1 MPKASILYLCNMAKE
16 VIEKIRE
23 FNRFYTTI
31 IGVTN
36 NHILQSDYSLTEVR
50 MMYEAYYTPG
60 ITARQLT
67 GILQVDEGY
76 LSRLIAKLVKHKIVL
91 KKQSKEDKRIYALE
105 LSEKG
110 KQLFLELNKR
120 SSEAIAT
127 LIEHLTT
134 EERLELVKLQ
144 TSIKNLLTKKQKPA

>member
-1 MPKASILYLCNMAKE
+1 MAKE
-16 VIEKIRE
+16 VIDKIRE
-23 FNRFYTTI
+23 FNRFYTSI

-36 NHILQSDYSLTEVR
+36 NHVLQSNYSLTEVR
-50 MMYEAYYTPG
+50 VMYEAYDTPG

-76 LSRLIAKLVKHKIVL
+76 LSRLIAKLVKQKIVL
-91 KKQSKEDKRIYALE
+91 KKQSKEDKRVYALE

-110 KQLFLELNKR
+110 KHLFSELNKR
-120 SSEAIAT
+120 SSEAIAE

-134 EERLELVKLQ
+134 EERLELVRLQ
-144 TSIKNLLTKKQKPA
+144 SGIKNLLTKK

>member
-1 MPKASILYLCNMAKE
+1 MAKE

-23 FNRFYTTI
+23 FNRFYTSI

-36 NHILQSDYSLTEVR
+36 DHILQSNYSLTEVR
-50 MMYEAYYTPG
+50 VMFEAYYTPG

-76 LSRLIAKLVKHKIVL
+76 LSRLIAKLVKQKIVL

-110 KQLFLELNKR
+110 RQLFTDLNKR
-120 SSEAIAT
+120 SSQAIAS
-127 LIEHLTT
+127 LIEHLTA
-134 EERLELVKLQ
+134 EEHQELLRLQ
-144 TSIKNLLTKKQKPA
+144 HRIKTLLTKK

>member
-1 MPKASILYLCNMAKE
+1 MAKE

-23 FNRFYTTI
+23 FNRFYTSI

-36 NHILQSDYSLTEVR
+36 DHILQSNYSLTEVR
-50 MMYEAYYTPG
+50 VMFEAYYTPG

-76 LSRLIAKLVKHKIVL
+76 LSRLIAKLVKQKIVL

-110 KQLFLELNKR
+110 RQLFTDLNKR
-120 SSEAIAT
+120 SSQAIAS
-127 LIEHLTT
+127 LIEHLTA
-134 EERLELVKLQ
+134 EEHQELVRLQ
-144 TSIKNLLTKKQKPA
+144 HRIKTLLTKK

>member
-1 MPKASILYLCNMAKE
+1 MAKE

-23 FNRFYTTI
+23 FNRFYTSI

-36 NHILQSDYSLTEVR
+36 NHILQSNYSLTEVR
-50 MMYEAYYTPG
+50 VMFEAYYTPG
-60 ITARQLT
+60 VTARQLT
-67 GILQVDEGY
+67 NILQIDEGY
-76 LSRLIAKLVKHKIVL
+76 LSRLIAKLVKQKIVL

-110 KQLFLELNKR
+110 RQLFTDLNKR
-120 SSEAIAT
+120 SSEAIAS

-134 EERLELVKLQ
+134 EERQELVRLQ
-144 TSIKNLLTKKQKPA
+144 NSIKTLLTKK

>member
-1 MPKASILYLCNMAKE
+1 MAKE

-23 FNRFYTTI
+23 FNRFYTSV

-36 NHILQSDYSLTEVR
+36 DHILQSNYSLTEVR
-50 MMYEAYYTPG
+50 VMYEAYYSPG

-67 GILQVDEGY
+67 SILQVDEGY
-76 LSRLIAKLVKHKIVL
+76 LSRLITKLVKQKIVL

-110 KQLFLELNKR
+110 KQLFSDLNKR

-127 LIEHLTT
+127 LIEHLTVG
-134 EERLELVKLQ
+134 ERQELVRLQ
-144 TSIKNLLTKKQKPA
+144 DSIKALLIKK

>member
-1 MPKASILYLCNMAKE
+1 MAKE

-23 FNRFYTTI
+23 FNRFYTSI

-36 NHILQSDYSLTEVR
+36 DHILQSNYSLTEVR
-50 MMYEAYYTPG
+50 VMFEAYYTPG

-76 LSRLIAKLVKHKIVL
+76 LSRLIAKLVKQKIVL

-110 KQLFLELNKR
+110 RQLFTDLNKR
-120 SSEAIAT
+120 SSQAIAS
-127 LIEHLTT
+127 LIEHLTA
-134 EERLELVKLQ
+134 EERQELVRLQ
-144 TSIKNLLTKKQKPA
+144 HRMKTLLTKK